1 MFRFFR
7 KIRQDQMA
15 KGKIGHYLKYAVG
28 EIVLVVLGILIALQ
42 INNWNQ
48 KQQLKKEELQTLK
61 SLQEAISI
69 NSTEFDSIFKAQLQ
83 RNQSLQYVLFRDL
96 SRLDLPQLDSL
107 ITKNV
112 DNHTFDPST
121 GIYNSIINSGKIEL
135 ISNDNL
141 KNRISRLLDRVS
153 DYQESED
160 EVTDYTKQHL
170 ETSFIEKF
178 TINPLV
184 LAGISERTPE
194 EKVKDK
200 AFFIENFSRQKA
212 KNMYILLLN
221 KMNVIILKG
230 SELQKE
236 YAGLINDLE
245 AEIKDKN

>member
-1 MFRFFR
+1 M
-7 KIRQDQMA
+7 
-15 KGKIGHYLKYAVG
+15 
-28 EIVLVVLGILIALQ
+28 
-42 INNWNQ
+42 
-48 KQQLKKEELQTLK
+48 
-61 SLQEAISI
+61 
-69 NSTEFDSIFKAQLQ
+69 
-83 RNQSLQYVLFRDL
+83 
-96 SRLDLPQLDSL
+96 
-107 ITKNV
+107 
-112 DNHTFDPST
+112 
-121 GIYNSIINSGKIEL
+121 
-135 ISNDNL
+135 
-141 KNRISRLLDRVS
+141 LDRVS

-200 AFFIENFSRQKA
+200 AFFIENFSHQKA